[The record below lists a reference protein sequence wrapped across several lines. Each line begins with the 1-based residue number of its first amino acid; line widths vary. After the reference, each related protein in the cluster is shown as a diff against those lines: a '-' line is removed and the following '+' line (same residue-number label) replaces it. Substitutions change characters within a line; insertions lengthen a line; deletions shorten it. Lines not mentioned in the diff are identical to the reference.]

1 MSKLFLKYTFM
12 AIGGY
17 LAVYYATGTGHLLDS
32 ASKAYNSGVKTLQAR
47 G

>member
-1 MSKLFLKYTFM
+1 MGKLFLRYTFL

-17 LAVYYATGTGHLLDS
+17 LAVYYATGAGQLIDS